1 MLLLDFSKNNV
12 ILMCPFSPNVYARAR
27 KEEAA
32 IQQPEYSAKPRI
44 QKPNILE
51 AIPVRINDATNI
63 RKIAAI

>member
-1 MLLLDFSKNNV
+1 
-12 ILMCPFSPNVYARAR
+12 MCPFSPNVYANAR
-27 KEEAA
+27 KEDAA
-32 IQQPEYSAKPRI
+32 IQQPEYSARPRM